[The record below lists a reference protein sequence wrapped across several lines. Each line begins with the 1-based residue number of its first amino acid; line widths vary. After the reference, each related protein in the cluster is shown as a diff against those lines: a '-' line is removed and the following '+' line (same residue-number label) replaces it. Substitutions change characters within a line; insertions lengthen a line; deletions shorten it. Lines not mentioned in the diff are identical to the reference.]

1 LWFCARKPSDVRF
14 VRGAAETSMVVNLH
28 SVLYVLRT
36 HLSTSRIEALFVI
49 GAAAAACVFPNVGA
63 NWFGK
68 VERWGNKLARK
79 RRLAV
84 LAVGLLALAGRAAL
98 LPIEPIPQPTVH
110 DEFSYLLAAD
120 TFAHGRLTNPPH
132 PMWIHFES
140 FHILQKPTYMSMF
153 HPAQGLVLAAGQLVA
168 GHPFWGV
175 WFSVGLMCATLCW
188 MLQGWMPP
196 GWALLGGLLA
206 VFRLAIFSYWG
217 NSDWVL
223 LSYWSN
229 SYYGGAVA
237 ASGGALV
244 LGALPRLKRS
254 PRARNALLMGLG
266 LATLANS
273 RPYEGFFLGLAVAIV
288 MSIWLLGKEGPTFGT
303 VMRRVVAP
311 LVLVLVPTI
320 CAMGY
325 YFWRVTG
332 SPIRTPYL
340 VVTET
345 YNPVPYFPWQSMKPL
360 PEYHHRVMKDFYL
373 GWAHNHYKDTRDH
386 PVKSAWQKA
395 RDLVRFFFGL
405 LLMMPVVALLLARRG
420 KFFSGL
426 TKPSK
431 TRLLLLL
438 CAFPLMGMALPV
450 YFSPHY
456 AAPLAGALYALVI
469 MAMRHLRLWEWHS
482 QPVGRQL
489 VRVIPV
495 LAAAILI
502 FHTSGL
508 ERRLGLPAPTQDF
521 GRAAI
526 LAQLQGYSGDQLVVV
541 QYVPNHEPLDEW
553 VYNEADIDAAKVV
566 WARDMGAS
574 ANQELIRY
582 FKDRRVWLLE
592 ADELPPKL
600 FPYQPMEK
608 NAAGL
613 ADVKQ

>member
-1 LWFCARKPSDVRF
+1 
-14 VRGAAETSMVVNLH
+14 MVVNLH
-28 SVLYVLRT
+28 SVLHVLRM
-36 HLSTSRIEALFVI
+36 HLSSCRIEALFVI
-49 GAAAAACVFPNVGA
+49 GATAVAWVFPNVGA
-63 NWFGK
+63 NWFCK

-84 LAVGLLALAGRAAL
+84 LAVGLLALAVRAAL
-98 LPIEPIPQPTVH
+98 LPIEPIPQPTIH

-120 TFAHGRLTNPPH
+120 TFAHGRLTNPTH

-153 HPAQGLVLAAGQLVA
+153 YPAQGLVLAAGQVVA

-175 WFSVGLMCATLCW
+175 WFSVGLMCAALCW

-196 GWALLGGLLA
+196 GWAFIGGLLS

-217 NSDWVL
+217 NSDWVR
-223 LSYWSN
+223 LSYWGN
-229 SYYGGAVA
+229 SYGGGAVA
-237 ASGGALV
+237 AMGGALV
-244 LGALPRLKRS
+244 LGALPRLRRN
-254 PRARNALLMGLG
+254 PRVRYALLLGLG
-266 LATLANS
+266 LAIMANS
-273 RPYEGFFLGLAVAIV
+273 RPYEGLFLALGVAVMAA
-288 MSIWLLGKEGPTFGT
+288 MWLLGKKRPTLG
-303 VMRRVVAP
+303 VIARRVVVP
-311 LVLVLVPTI
+311 VLLVLVPTI

-373 GWAHNHYKDTRDH
+373 GWALDHYKVTREH
-386 PVKSAWQKA
+386 PGKMSWQKA
-395 RDLVRFFFGL
+395 RDLARFFFGL

-431 TRLLLLL
+431 ARLLLLL
-438 CAFPLMGMALPV
+438 CVLPLMGMALPV

-456 AAPLAGALYALVI
+456 AAPLTGALYALVI
-469 MAMRHLRLWEWHS
+469 MAMRHLRLWQWRS

-495 LAAAILI
+495 LAVAILI
-502 FHTSGL
+502 LHTSGL
-508 ERRLGLPAPTQDF
+508 ERHLGLPAPSQDF

-526 LAQLQGYSGDQLVVV
+526 LARLQGYSGGQLVVV
-541 QYVPNHEPLDEW
+541 QYAPNHEPLDEW
-553 VYNEADIDAAKVV
+553 VYNDADIDAAKVV
-566 WARDMGAS
+566 WARDMGAF
-574 ANQELIRY
+574 ANEELIRY
-582 FKDRRVWLLE
+582 FKDHRVWLLE
-592 ADELPPKL
+592 ADESPPKL
-600 FPYQPMEK
+600 LPYLSMGE
-608 NAAGL
+608 NALGSAR
-613 ADVKQ
+613 VKP